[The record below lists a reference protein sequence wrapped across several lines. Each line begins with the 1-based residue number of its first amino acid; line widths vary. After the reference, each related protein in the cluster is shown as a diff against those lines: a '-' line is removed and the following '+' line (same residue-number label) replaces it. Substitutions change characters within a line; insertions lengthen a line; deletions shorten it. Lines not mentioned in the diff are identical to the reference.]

1 VDNDT
6 PFAVVHPREHLQEF
20 IEEAGLNAARL
31 AAALHVPRNRVTRI
45 LNGECGISLEMAHR
59 LGRFFGQSP
68 QFWLNMQLHYE
79 KAIAERDGLPS
90 RIAAEIVPYAWG
102 AHNHAGNH

>member
-1 VDNDT
+1 MDT
-6 PFAVVHPREHLQEF
+6 EAREPFAVIHPAEHLVEF

-45 LNGECGISLEMAHR
+45 LNHESGISMDMAYR

-68 QFWLNMQLHYE
+68 EFWQGLQAHYDR
-79 KAIAERDGLPS
+79 AVAERDGLPE
-90 RIAAEIVPYAWG
+90 RVAAEVIPYNWRELEDA
-102 AHNHAGNH
+102 

>member
-1 VDNDT
+1 MDNDT
-6 PFAVVHPREHLQEF
+6 DMPFAAVHPREHLIEF

-45 LNGECGISLEMAHR
+45 LNAECGISIDMAHR

-68 QFWLNMQLHYE
+68 DFWQGLQAHYE
-79 KAIAERDGLPS
+79 RAVAERDRLPE
-90 RIAAEIVPYAWG
+90 RVAAEVTPHTWRALED
-102 AHNHAGNH
+102 A

>member
-1 VDNDT
+1 MDNDT

-45 LNGECGISLEMAHR
+45 LNGECAPSGA
-59 LGRFFGQSP
+59 FFWSKP
-68 QFWLNMQLHYE
+68 
-79 KAIAERDGLPS
+79 AILAE
-90 RIAAEIVPYAWG
+90 
-102 AHNHAGNH
+102 HAVAL